1 MRQARQVL
9 FLIVGLLAIHATAR
23 AELTRPLLPTPGRT
37 PSSLAKWNP
46 MWAEKWDD
54 TYRIGDEW
62 GKKPVTAEQ
71 LEKESKG
78 FRRAAMATGKVGGGT
93 TFYLGKFNG
102 VYVSATNYH
111 VMETSSG
118 CSGKT
123 VNYPWLEM
131 KVPCETF
138 LGSWSDIDLALFTL
152 KVTPEQAAKLEEVR
166 ANFKFD
172 AEIFPG
178 QELLTIGFGIAD
190 NPFRTMVANQDADC
204 KVFSAKS
211 DFHFMA
217 DPDELNPGPYK
228 AWSFANG
235 CDVSHGD
242 SGSAMIDRKTGDVV
256 GIIWTGRIPKDKKV
270 QSSAYLKDILDKGSK
285 EIWEH
290 LSYSVPAPKMK
301 VHFEGLIDSEAT
313 SESLKATLK
322 SILTTP

>member
-1 MRQARQVL
+1 MRQVFLVILSLTALQGSAWAARPVL
-9 FLIVGLLAIHATAR
+9 PDDTGSDI
-23 AELTRPLLPTPGRT
+23 PG
-37 PSSLAKWNP
+37 KWKRN
-46 MWAEKWDD
+46 WLFVWDD

-71 LEKESKG
+71 LKKESAG
-78 FRRAAMATGKVGGGT
+78 FVRAAQATGRVGGGT
-93 TFYLGKFNG
+93 TFFLGKFDG

-111 VMETSSG
+111 VMETASG
-118 CSGKT
+118 CKGKT
-123 VNYPWLEM
+123 VTYPWLDL

-138 LGSWSDIDLALFTL
+138 LGSWSDVDLALFTL
-152 KVTPEQAAKLEEVR
+152 KLTPEQAEKLEAVG

-172 AEIFPG
+172 AEIYPG
-178 QELLTIGFGIAD
+178 QELLTIGFGVAD
-190 NPFRTMVANQDADC
+190 NPFRAMVANQDSDC
-204 KVFSAKS
+204 KVFSAK
-211 DFHFMA
+211 DEFRFMA

-270 QSSAYLKDILDKGSK
+270 QSSKYLQTAYEAGDKM
-285 EIWEH
+285 IWED

-301 VHFEGLIDSEAT
+301 EHLQTVVDSDKTPEL
-313 SESLKATLK
+313 LKSTLK
-322 SILTTP
+322 DILATR